1 VLDAHAEPWGIMR
14 LPASGFVGAFDGV
27 AAAWRATH
35 PHAQAIACGM
45 VGSAQGW
52 VRAAYVPCPAGV
64 DALAERLAA
73 VPERGLHV
81 VPGLTSA
88 ADPPDVM
95 RGEETQIVGALA
107 LRPALSAASCVV
119 LPGTHSKWARVVESN
134 VVDFATFMT
143 GELFAVLRDHSLL
156 GRPARDAATT
166 VDTATA
172 DDAFARGVR
181 LAFDAA
187 HGVAPLLFS
196 ARTAVLAER
205 LDPAA
210 SLHYLSGLLVGDE
223 LRVGL
228 ARYGAPDALVG
239 DPALCERYATALRTV
254 DRPSVPVLD
263 GAAPAGL
270 WRVAECAGLVTDA

>member
-1 VLDAHAEPWGIMR
+1 MLDAHAEPWGIMR

-107 LRPALSAASCVV
+107 LHPALAASSCLL
-119 LPGTHSKWARVVESN
+119 LPGTHAKWARVIDGR
-134 VVDFATFMT
+134 VVDFRTFMT
-143 GELFAVLRDHSLL
+143 GELFAVLRDHSIL
-156 GRPARDAATT
+156 GRPARETPT
-166 VDTATA
+166 MTS
-172 DDAFARGVR
+172 DDAFALGVR
-181 LAFDAA
+181 TAQRSSEGL
-187 HGVAPLLFS
+187 APLLFT
-196 ARTAVLAER
+196 ARTHVLAGRVE
-205 LDPAA
+205 PAA
-210 SLHYLSGLLVGDE
+210 SLDFLSGLLIGDE
-223 LRVGL
+223 LRSGL
-228 ARYGAPDALVG
+228 AAFGAPDALVG
-239 DPALCERYATALRTV
+239 DPALCARYAAALAILGRAPAPVV
-254 DRPSVPVLD
+254 DH
-263 GAAPAGL
+263 AAPAGL
-270 WRVAECAGLVTDA
+270 WRIAERAHIIPA